1 MLACVRCGIP
11 RRAREGRRRYAK
23 GDTRPKG
30 RGIALCR
37 LAFLAVR
44 APRERAAGLVPCPR
58 VHDSTF
64 GESAVGMHINS
75 ERKPRV
81 RHA

>member
-1 MLACVRCGIP
+1 MLACVRCGNP

-44 APRERAAGLVPCPR
+44 APREYAQP
-58 VHDSTF
+58 
-64 GESAVGMHINS
+64 
-75 ERKPRV
+75 
-81 RHA
+81 